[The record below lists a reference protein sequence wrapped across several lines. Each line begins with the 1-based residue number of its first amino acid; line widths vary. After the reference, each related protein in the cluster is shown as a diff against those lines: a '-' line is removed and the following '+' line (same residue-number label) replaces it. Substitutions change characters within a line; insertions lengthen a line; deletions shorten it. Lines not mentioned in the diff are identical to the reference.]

1 MKTLTAQAFMAE
13 LRTHQSDE
21 ELRKIQRYF
30 KAGEGDYGEGDLFIG
45 VKMGTLFKVSEGY
58 LAMPVEELERL
69 LESEV
74 HEDRAGALS
83 IMGKAGSAKGCTAER
98 LKELYD
104 LYLRRHDRINNW
116 DLVDLAAWRVVGR
129 YLRDKDR
136 EVLYRLARSGS
147 LWERRTAI
155 LATLHF
161 ALKGDHNDS
170 YAIAEILL
178 NDPHDLTHKAVGWAL
193 RTCDKDRA
201 RLEAFLEKHGA
212 TMARTTLRA
221 ALEHFEPE
229 RRAYFM
235 GLRAAATSWP
245 WPQTP

>member
-1 MKTLTAQAFMAE
+1 MALTADAFVAE
-13 LRTHQSDE
+13 LRAHQSDE

-30 KAGEGDYGEGDLFIG
+30 KAGEGDYGEGDVFIG

-58 LAMPVEELERL
+58 LAMSVEELEKL
-69 LESEV
+69 LDSEV
-74 HEDRAGALS
+74 HEDRAGAVS
-83 IMGKAGSAKGCTAER
+83 IMGKAGSAKGCTPQR
-98 LKELYD
+98 LKDLYD

-129 YLRDKDR
+129 YLRDKPRD
-136 EVLYRLARSGS
+136 VLYQLARSED

-161 ALKGDHNDS
+161 ALKGEYDDS
-170 YAIAEILL
+170 YAIAEMLL
-178 NDPHDLTHKAVGWAL
+178 WDPHDLTHKAVGWAL
-193 RTCDKDRA
+193 RTCDKDRP
-201 RLEAFLEKHGA
+201 RLEAFLEAHGA

-235 GLRAAATSWP
+235 GLKAAAT
-245 WPQTP
+245 

>member
-1 MKTLTAQAFMAE
+1 MAQDQTADAFMAQ

-30 KAGEGDYGEGDLFIG
+30 KAGEGDYGAGDVFIG

-58 LAMPVEELERL
+58 LAMPVEELEKL
-69 LESEV
+69 LEDEV
-74 HEDRAGALS
+74 HEARAGALS
-83 IMGKAGSAKGCTAER
+83 IMGKAATAKGCSAQR
-98 LKELYD
+98 LKDLYG

-129 YLRDKDR
+129 YLWDRPRD
-136 EVLYRLARSGS
+136 VLYRLARSDS

-161 ALKGDHNDS
+161 ALKGDHDDS

-178 NDPHDLTHKAVGWAL
+178 DDPHDLTHKAVGWAL
-193 RTCDKDRA
+193 RTCDKDRP

-221 ALEHFEPE
+221 ALEHFELE

-235 GLRAAATSWP
+235 GLKVAGG
-245 WPQTP
+245 Q

>member
-1 MKTLTAQAFMAE
+1 MALTAQAFQTE
-13 LRTHQSDE
+13 LRTHQSDA

-30 KAGEGDYGEGDLFIG
+30 KAGEGDYGEGDVFIG

-58 LAMPVEELERL
+58 LAMPVPELERL

-83 IMGKAGSAKGCTAER
+83 IMGKAATAKGCAAQR
-98 LKELYD
+98 LQDLYD

-129 YLRDKDR
+129 YLKDKPRDI
-136 EVLYRLARSGS
+136 LYRLARSDS

-155 LATLHF
+155 LATLAF
-161 ALKGDHNDS
+161 ALKGDHDDS

-178 NDPHDLTHKAVGWAL
+178 DDPHDLTHKAVGWAL
-193 RTCDKDRA
+193 RTCDKDRP
-201 RLEAFLEKHGA
+201 RLEAFLETHGA

-221 ALEHFEPE
+221 ALEHFDPE

-235 GLRAAATSWP
+235 GLRKTAQP
-245 WPQTP
+245 

>member
-1 MKTLTAQAFMAE
+1 MALTAQAFMAE

-21 ELRKIQRYF
+21 ELRKILRYF
-30 KAGEGDYGEGDLFIG
+30 KAGEGDYGEGDVFIG

-69 LESEV
+69 LEDEV
-74 HEDRAGALS
+74 HEARAGALS
-83 IMGKAGSAKGCTAER
+83 IMGKAASAKGCTPER
-98 LKELYD
+98 LKDLHD

-129 YLRDKDR
+129 HLRDKPRD
-136 EVLYRLARSGS
+136 VLYRLARSDS

-161 ALKGDHNDS
+161 ALKGEYDDS
-170 YAIAEILL
+170 YAIAEMLL
-178 NDPHDLTHKAVGWAL
+178 SDPHDLTHKAVGWTL
-193 RTCDKDRA
+193 RTCDKDRP
-201 RLEAFLEKHGA
+201 RLEAFLETHGA

-229 RRAYFM
+229 RRAHFM
-235 GLRAAATSWP
+235 GLRRAQA
-245 WPQTP
+245 

>member
-1 MKTLTAQAFMAE
+1 MALTAGAFMAE

-30 KAGEGDYGEGDLFIG
+30 KAGEGDYGEGDVFIG

-58 LAMPVEELERL
+58 LAMPTLELEIL
-69 LESEV
+69 LDSPV

-83 IMGKAGSAKGCTAER
+83 IMGKAASAKGCASQR
-98 LKELYD
+98 LTELYD

-129 YLRDKDR
+129 YLWDKPR
-136 EVLYRLARSGS
+136 EVLYRLARSES

-161 ALKGDHNDS
+161 ALKGDHDDS

-178 NDPHDLTHKAVGWAL
+178 DDPHDLTHKAVGWAL
-193 RTCDKDRA
+193 RTCDKDRP
-201 RLEAFLEKHGA
+201 RLEAFLETHGA

-229 RRAYFM
+229 RRGYFM
-235 GLRAAATSWP
+235 ALRGKT
-245 WPQTP
+245 

>member
-1 MKTLTAQAFMAE
+1 MALTAYAFQAE
-13 LRTHQSDE
+13 LRTHQSDA

-58 LAMPVEELERL
+58 LAMPVPELERL
-69 LESEV
+69 MESEV

-83 IMGKAGSAKGCTAER
+83 IMGKAASAKGCRAER
-98 LKELYD
+98 LEELYE

-129 YLRDKDR
+129 YLKDGPRD
-136 EVLYRLARSGS
+136 VLYRLARSES

-161 ALKGDHNDS
+161 ALKGDHDDS

-178 NDPHDLTHKAVGWAL
+178 DDPHDLTHKAVGWAL
-193 RTCDKDRA
+193 RTCDKDRP

-212 TMARTTLRA
+212 TIARTTLRA

-235 GLRAAATSWP
+235 GLRAAAG
-245 WPQTP
+245 Q

>member
-1 MKTLTAQAFMAE
+1 MATNLTADAFMAE

-21 ELRKIQRYF
+21 ERRKIQRYF
-30 KAGEGDYGEGDLFIG
+30 KAGDGDYGEGDLFIG

-58 LAMPVEELERL
+58 LDMPVEEIERL
-69 LESEV
+69 LDSDV

-83 IMGKAGSAKGCTAER
+83 IMGKAASEKRCSAAR
-98 LKELYD
+98 LEALYD

-129 YLRDKDR
+129 HLKDR
-136 EVLYRLARSGS
+136 PRDVLYRLAASES

-161 ALKGDHNDS
+161 ALKGDHDDS

-178 NDPHDLTHKAVGWAL
+178 SDPHDLTHKAVGGAL
-193 RTCDKDRA
+193 RTCDKDRP

-229 RRAYFM
+229 QRAYFM
-235 GLRAAATSWP
+235 GLRHSR
-245 WPQTP
+245 